1 MKGKSEDTNQVRG
14 ARGVR
19 MVATRAIG
27 VETRDWATRQ
37 TGNLHPTSF
46 LHALPRITL
55 SLVVSKSS
63 EADLIEGE

>member
-1 MKGKSEDTNQVRG
+1 
-14 ARGVR
+14 

-27 VETRDWATRQ
+27 VESCDRATRQ
-37 TGNLHPTSF
+37 TGHLHPTFF

-63 EADLIEGE
+63 EADLLEESKIVHCALCHFASPHV